1 MSNYKTRYD
10 KVSAFF
16 NSHKKALMTLKF
28 FYRFLIIPFI
38 ISYAYLL
45 IKLFKLSGDGNLD
58 NVNQLIKAILAP
70 GTSFIVMSIL
80 RLALDAKRPYELYDI
95 KPLIAKNKKGQS
107 MPSRHVLSATLIAMT
122 VLYFNQSLGIILLIF
137 TFFVAI
143 TRVLAGVHFIKDVF
157 MGILIGVICTI
168 FGLWLI

>member
-1 MSNYKTRYD
+1 MKNYETNYKKITDYFD
-10 KVSAFF
+10 KHEGA
-16 NSHKKALMTLKF
+16 KKALIFL
-28 FYRFLIIPFI
+28 YRFLIIPFVIAYFFLLFNSIYTKASYLVIAKLI
-38 ISYAYLL
+38 IVPATTFVV
-45 IKLFKLSGDGNLD
+45 I
-58 NVNQLIKAILAP
+58 
-70 GTSFIVMSIL
+70 SIL
-80 RLALDAKRPYELYDI
+80 RLALDARRPYEIYDI
-95 KPLIAKNKKGQS
+95 KPIIEKKKKRQS

-122 VLYFNQSLGIILLIF
+122 VLYFNQSLGIILLIL